1 MISRDLLIYYA
12 GKAIPSLANL
22 LIIILGVRWLGEAGY
37 GSFNL
42 IYNAALV
49 ATSFV
54 IGWLQ
59 QSSLRFLPGQKDGG
73 ALLSKQY
80 YGFGQ
85 WTALAAFLITSVF
98 CFSYLQLY
106 WIYALI
112 AGTFAALWSLFTMHL
127 TLLQSRFSAMSFA
140 LTESAYNLLIIAA
153 LFSLLSIDSQASSAT
168 FLIIFCSSALLTLI
182 VAALRG
188 RWSLHGMRIDPN
200 VLKQAIKYGFPL
212 TIWLF
217 VSNLFNIT
225 DRFFISHYLG
235 DSQTGIY
242 ASVYDLIY
250 KLAALCCFPILLSK
264 HPSIAAAWNNKAIEN
279 TMSII
284 RQSLCLQAII
294 LVFMLLGGIFMGE
307 WLIHTFLKIDV
318 PNYYFISIPLILSS
332 VIWQMALLIHKPLE
346 MAHKS
351 SQMIVFILLSLVMNC
366 ILNVILIPRYGMA
379 AAGFTTLFSTLL
391 YVTLTLIAARNILI
405 KLR

>member
-22 LIIILGVRWLGEAGY
+22 LIIILGVRWLGDAGY

-49 ATSFV
+49 ATSLV
-54 IGWLQ
+54 MGWLQ
-59 QSSLRFLPGQKDGG
+59 QSSLRFVPGQNDGG
-73 ALLSKQY
+73 VWLSKQY

-85 WTALAAFLITSVF
+85 WTAIAAFLITSVF
-98 CFSYLQLY
+98 CFSYFQLH
-106 WIYALI
+106 WLDSLT
-112 AGTFAALWSLFTMHL
+112 AGTFAALWSLFTVHL
-127 TLLQSRFSAMSFA
+127 TLLQSRFSAKAFA
-140 LTESAYNLLIIAA
+140 LTESAYNLLIVAV
-153 LFSLLSIDSQASSAT
+153 LFSLLSIGWQASSAS

-188 RWSLHGMRIDPN
+188 RWSLHGMRIHPN
-200 VLKQAIKYGFPL
+200 VLKQAMKYGFPL

-217 VSNLFNIT
+217 VSNLFNIA
-225 DRFFISHYLG
+225 DRYFISHYLG
-235 DSQTGIY
+235 DAQTGIY

-250 KLAALCCFPILLSK
+250 KLAALGCFPILLSK
-264 HPSIAAAWNNKAIEN
+264 HPSIAAAWNNQAIEN
-279 TMSII
+279 AMSII
-284 RQSLCLQAII
+284 RQSLRLQAII
-294 LVFMLLGGIFMGE
+294 LVCMLLGGIFIGE

-351 SQMIVFILLSLVMNC
+351 SHMIVFILLSLGVNC
-366 ILNVILIPRYGMA
+366 MLNMILIPRYGVVS
-379 AAGFTTLFSTLL
+379 AGFTTLFSTLL
-391 YVTLTLIAARNILI
+391 YVVLTIVAARKVLL
-405 KLR
+405 KLQ